1 MPSPLAVPEP
11 WNLVAA
17 NYDELVVPLF
27 EGFSQRAIE
36 LLELGAKARV
46 IDVACGPG
54 TSSALLARAGHEVDA
69 VDFSESMLSQLKR
82 KLEPGGPL
90 AGSPIRPQH
99 MDGQNLHFPDAS
111 FDGAISMFG
120 LMFFPDRARGF
131 AELHRVLKPGA
142 RACTSSWLPLD
153 RADAM
158 RWLFGAFG
166 AITPPPP
173 KDAPPREPLLEDPA
187 VFAEEMRAA
196 GFLDV
201 RVEQCSQPLP
211 AASVEQFWDNMVK
224 SSAPVVLFKQK
235 AGDRWPELNE
245 IALAKLR
252 ETAPDDLSSLT
263 MDAWIACGRK

>member
-27 EGFSQRAIE
+27 ENFSRRAIE
-36 LLELGAKARV
+36 LLKLGEGARV

-54 TSSALLARAGHEVDA
+54 TSSALLARAGHHVDA
-69 VDFSESMLSQLKR
+69 VDFSESMLAQLKR
-82 KLEPGGPL
+82 KLEPGGAL
-90 AGSPIRPQH
+90 AGASIRHQQ
-99 MDGQNLHFPDAS
+99 MDGQNLRFPDAS

-153 RADAM
+153 RALAM
-158 RWLFGAFG
+158 RWMFGAFA

-173 KDAPPREPLLEDPA
+173 NDAPPREPLLEDPQ

-196 GFLDV
+196 GFRDV
-201 RVEQCSQPLP
+201 SVEPCSQPLP
-211 AASVEQFWDNMVK
+211 VTSVEQFWDNMVR
-224 SSAPVVLFKQK
+224 SSAPVVLFKHK
-235 AGDRWPELNE
+235 MGDRWPELNR
-245 IALAKLR
+245 IALEKLR

-263 MDAWIACGRK
+263 MEAWIGCGRK